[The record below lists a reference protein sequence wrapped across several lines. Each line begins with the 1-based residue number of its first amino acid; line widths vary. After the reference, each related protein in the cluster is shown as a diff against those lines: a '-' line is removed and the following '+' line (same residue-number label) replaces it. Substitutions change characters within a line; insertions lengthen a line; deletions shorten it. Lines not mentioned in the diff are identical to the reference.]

1 MGRRRSAVFID
12 GEAVKSDCGGRSNV
26 PRAEKRARKAKR
38 RPDSDQTE
46 GRRELGAQE
55 RQQGHCSADAAECDA
70 ERARRDVR
78 TVRAW
83 NAAVARWEVVGPV
96 IVGMAMREVEAERP
110 FTIQLLMERL
120 RHEQHVGRD
129 GKDVAINNT
138 YAPAY
143 ARLLL
148 RDMPEARPYLETRKS
163 RFDGMA

>member
-12 GEAVKSDCGGRSNV
+12 VEPIKSDCGGRSNV
-26 PRAEKRARKAKR
+26 PRAERKAKKAKR

-46 GRRELGAQE
+46 ERRALGVQE
-55 RQQGHCSADAAECDA
+55 RQQGHCSAPRAGQVTEKDAK
-70 ERARRDVR
+70 
-78 TVRAW
+78 TVRIW
-83 NAAVARWEVVGPV
+83 NGAVTRWEAVGPV
-96 IVGMAMREVEAERP
+96 LRGMAAREVEAERP

-129 GKDVAINNT
+129 GRDVVINNT

-148 RDMPEARPYLETRKS
+148 RDMPECRPYLETRKS
-163 RFDGMA
+163 RFDGLA

>member
-55 RQQGHCSADAAECDA
+55 RQQDHCSAAEAAEDA
-70 ERARRDVR
+70 EKDAR
-78 TVRAW
+78 TVRIW
-83 NAAVARWEVVGPV
+83 NGAVTRWEAVGPV
-96 IVGMAMREVEAERP
+96 LRGMAAREVEAERP

>member
-1 MGRRRSAVFID
+1 M
-12 GEAVKSDCGGRSNV
+12 
-26 PRAEKRARKAKR
+26 
-38 RPDSDQTE
+38 T
-46 GRRELGAQE
+46 
-55 RQQGHCSADAAECDA
+55 
-70 ERARRDVR
+70 
-78 TVRAW
+78 
-83 NAAVARWEVVGPV
+83 RWETVGPV
-96 IVGMAMREVEAERP
+96 LRGMAAREVEAERP

-143 ARLLL
+143 APAYARLLL

>member
-1 MGRRRSAVFID
+1 M
-12 GEAVKSDCGGRSNV
+12 
-26 PRAEKRARKAKR
+26 
-38 RPDSDQTE
+38 T
-46 GRRELGAQE
+46 
-55 RQQGHCSADAAECDA
+55 
-70 ERARRDVR
+70 
-78 TVRAW
+78 
-83 NAAVARWEVVGPV
+83 RWEAVGPV
-96 IVGMAMREVEAERP
+96 LRGMAAREVEAERP

-148 RDMPEARPYLETRKS
+148 RDMPEARSYLETRKS